1 MKLTEAQEQRL
12 RELRSEAAMLGHVV
26 NSQEF
31 HEAAADAIRIAS
43 RCTCNK
49 GAR

>member
-12 RELRSEAAMLGHVV
+12 RELRAEAALLGHVV

-31 HEAAADAIRIAS
+31 HDAAAHAIRKAS
-43 RCTCNK
+43 RCKC
-49 GAR
+49 GEGEG